1 MIIWFDAVT
10 SKEPLLF
17 NAIATALEK
26 EGHEVIFTCRDY
38 DYVVTLFELLGRE
51 VTVLGKHGGGTL
63 YGKLLAGNER
73 IGLLAKHINALE
85 KKPDFH
91 VSYSCPEST
100 RVAFG
105 LAIPTILV
113 NDSPHAKAVGKLT
126 IPLSKYLVYSSCIQ
140 NESWFSLGATEDQLK
155 PYDGLDEVAWL
166 RDFSPNDG
174 ILEELGL
181 SKNDNFI
188 VCRPEESS
196 AAYMLEKGMQ
206 DQTHLDTILNEIFKS
221 YEGKA
226 IVFPR
231 YEKQMMLLKEMFHD
245 RIIIPPKAVD
255 TLSLYYY
262 SDMCITGGATMARE
276 AASMGTPSISYY
288 PKPLDVL
295 EYISSIG
302 IPLFNE
308 YTIEKAIQKSLKL
321 LEKVRDKDLIRY
333 QTKTILEK
341 LDSPVDKVLEI
352 ISMK

>member
-17 NAIATALEK
+17 NTIAIELEK

-63 YGKLLAGNER
+63 YGKLKAGNER
-73 IGLLAKHINALE
+73 IGLLANYINDLE
-85 KKPDFH
+85 NKPDYH
-91 VSYSCPEST
+91 ISYSCPEST

-105 LAIPTILV
+105 LAIPTILI

-126 IPLSKYLVYSSCIQ
+126 IPLSKYLIYSSCIR
-140 NESWFSLGATEDQLK
+140 NEGWFALGATEEQLK
-155 PYDGLDEVAWL
+155 PYDGLDEVAWI

-174 ILEELGL
+174 ILNELGL
-181 SKNDNFI
+181 TQEDNFI

-196 AAYMLEKGMQ
+196 AAYMLEKGMA
-206 DQTHLDTILNEIFKS
+206 DQTHLDTILKEIFET
-221 YEGKA
+221 YNGKA
-226 IVFPR
+226 VVFPR
-231 YEKQMMLLKEMFHD
+231 YEKQKLILKETFQD

-308 YTIEKAIQKSLKL
+308 YTTESAIKKSLEL
-321 LEKVRDKDLIRY
+321 LENVGNKDLMRY
-333 QTKTILEK
+333 QTRTILEK

-352 ISMK
+352 I